1 MVLNI
6 RSMTL
11 GAGREGLICPIVAPD
26 EAAALDCARALARS
40 CADAAEFRADLSR
53 AAGDAA
59 RLRAVT
65 LELRAALGDMP
76 LMFTYRTE
84 GAKTPPTL
92 DAAARHALIEGVI
105 ADGAA
110 DMVDIEH
117 SIPTAPSLVALARER
132 GVATVYSL
140 HDFIALP
147 DDAALVD
154 FVAEARD
161 ISADIAKFACMIHTR
176 EELLRLLSLTER
188 LTRQGGS
195 PLIAAVPMGEAGA
208 PGRLVAGLFGSCLTF
223 CAFGA
228 PSAPGQI
235 ELARAH
241 RAINAL
247 RGDAEPK

>member
-1 MVLNI
+1 MNI

-11 GAGREGLICPIVAPD
+11 GAGREVLVCPITAPD

-40 CADAAEFRADLSR
+40 CANAAEFRADLSR
-53 AAGDAA
+53 DAGDVA

-65 LELRAALGDMP
+65 IKLRAALGDMP

-84 GAKTPPTL
+84 GAKAPPAL

-117 SIPTAPSLVALARER
+117 TLPTAPRLVSLARER

-140 HDFIALP
+140 HDFTALP
-147 DDAALVD
+147 DDAALAD
-154 FVAEARD
+154 FVSEARD
-161 ISADIAKFACMIHTR
+161 IGADIAKFACSIHTR
-176 EELLRLLSLTER
+176 EELLRLLAFTER
-188 LTRQGGS
+188 LTRRGGA

-208 PGRLVAGLFGSCLTF
+208 PGRLVAGLFGSCMTF

-228 PSAPGQI
+228 PSAPGQLD
-235 ELARAH
+235 LARAH
-241 RAINAL
+241 RAISAL
-247 RGDAEPK
+247 RGEELK